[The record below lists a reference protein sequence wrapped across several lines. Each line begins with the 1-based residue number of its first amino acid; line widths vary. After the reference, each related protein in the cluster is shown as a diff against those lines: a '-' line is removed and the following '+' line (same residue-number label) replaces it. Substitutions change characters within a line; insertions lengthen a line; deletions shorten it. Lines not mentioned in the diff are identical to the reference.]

1 MAYVLKYKVEYKT
14 NNIGQPEGLIGASNY
29 DAIFEIEELDPAN
42 ATVITLNAGNAPL
55 VDQAPD
61 KESKDCKLISTK
73 CIVNIKNT
81 DQYSKLINFVT
92 EDERKFRGTL
102 KVNGVVKFR
111 GWLLTDVS
119 STNEIFNAKV
129 SDLQLTFTDGI
140 GTLENQEYVN
150 PTNGQ
155 KLFGKASIIEILS
168 NINQIT
174 GLELD
179 LFALANFTAEKLTS
193 GRILEKQKISQLR
206 FFNADRTP
214 FSCKK
219 VLEYLCIKDF
229 AMFFQREGAFWFV
242 PFSQNLKATRV
253 YNKYNNLGVYQSD
266 VTINTYKSVADNGD
280 IYLGAK
286 KAQRNYLAPY
296 KKCSINTVFNQG
308 YLFENEGFEYYN
320 VGASDPIS
328 YTFQGISTQ
337 SNNITFPNWTVDGS
351 LKVTLLTYSEAH
363 MGLLR
368 NAYNATNGNRLGVFP
383 YNDKVFII
391 DRSKSSPQNSSISS
405 SLIRIKAGTKINFST
420 AVGHTLRALRN
431 PGGAILASYN
441 GYAPLEYAG
450 FVVTV
455 TSGTIRYYLK
465 KDGSWAKDTSSIP
478 LVGSAPIPLRPDF
491 QNFVDTS
498 SEGVDM
504 VSLIKK
510 LDYSLN
516 SVNINSN
523 TIPITGDLQITILQN
538 ISGVSNYFQ
547 FQAPIVTIT
556 EQPKGIDKVTYEST
570 ITGKHT
576 VIPEALEVPF
586 CDNSVELI
594 PCSVFDQDGNETDKY
609 SSGNIVNDHLLILP
623 LLERQVQFSKSFLK
637 VNLPESFSHNLQV
650 GDVFK
655 FDFTGFS
662 DMSSKEFLVIGIL
675 NRDYRTGK
683 MHILA
688 CEIIESANNITYDI
702 FIYNQG
708 FKEAIRK
715 DVPFDS
721 ENLTD
726 EGLPPWT
733 WTNIS

>member
-308 YLFENEGFEYYN
+308 YLFENEGLEYFN
-320 VGASDPIS
+320 TGSSDPVYQIKP
-328 YTFQGISTQ
+328 FQGLESQI
-337 SNNITFPNWTVDGS
+337 NNVTFPNWTMGGTF
-351 LKVTLLTYSEAH
+351 KVSVLTYSEAY
-363 MGLLR
+363 MGALKDKWFR
-368 NAYNATNGNRLGVFP
+368 SDAVTKFGAFP
-383 YNDKVFII
+383 YNNKVLVAEKSESTVGANLVS
-391 DRSKSSPQNSSISS
+391 SKMPF
-405 SLIRIKAGTKINFST
+405 RKGTKIRFQ
-420 AVGHTLRALRN
+420 
-431 PGGAILASYN
+431 
-441 GYAPLEYAG
+441 
-450 FVVTV
+450 
-455 TSGTIRYYLK
+455 SGTGHNLFIGSGASQISANDIVYKVFLVTNVSSVLRYVLTSAGKWVTEFATTTGLETKYIQA
-465 KDGSWAKDTSSIP
+465 AKRNSLVPAVQLNSSGQLIGTTDDFITIINSSVDSEP
-478 LVGSAPIPLRPDF
+478 APID
-491 QNFVDTS
+491 
-498 SEGVDM
+498 G
-504 VSLIKK
+504 
-510 LDYSLN
+510 Y
-516 SVNINSN
+516 
-523 TIPITGDLQITILQN
+523 LQIEIGFPP
-538 ISGVSNYFQ
+538 SGASTNDIYQ